1 MQAFLVILF
10 MVVVGTVIGGVT
22 NVIAIRM
29 LFHPFKPYYIFKMR
43 IPFTPGLI
51 PKRREEIATKIGQ
64 VIEEHLIT
72 ESVILQKLNEPN
84 TREAINDLVIKQLSK
99 LKSDDATI
107 RKFANQ
113 FDFDLDLDDLINNKL
128 DKTII
133 NKLNNYYYDKQATS
147 INEILPADVITMVD
161 EKLDQAGDL
170 IRERAR
176 NYLSSDKGARDI
188 YDMLDTFFAE
198 KGKIVGLL
206 QMFMTKESIA
216 ERVQH
221 ELIRLTRHP
230 KAKVIIDKV
239 IRGEYE
245 TLKSQPLSNVVKEE
259 QFTNISESLVH
270 LIMTNLQLNEKMDT
284 PISKLTP
291 KLVDQIQVG
300 VANAITDLI
309 IKQASNHLSTIMT
322 KINLRQM
329 VENQINTFDLDYIER
344 LIIEIANKELKLI
357 MSLGFILGGIIG
369 FFQGIVAIFV

>member
-10 MVVVGTVIGGVT
+10 MVVVGAVIGGVT

-72 ESVILQKLNEPN
+72 ESVIHQKLNEPN

-113 FDFDLDLDDLINNKL
+113 FEFDLDDLINNKL

-300 VANAITDLI
+300 VANTITDLI

>member
-10 MVVVGTVIGGVT
+10 MVVVGAVIGGVT

-72 ESVILQKLNEPN
+72 ESVIHQKLNEPN

-113 FDFDLDLDDLINNKL
+113 FDFDLDDLINNKL
-128 DKTII
+128 DKIII

-147 INEILPADVITMVD
+147 INEILPAEVITMVD

>member
-10 MVVVGTVIGGVT
+10 MVVVGAVIGGVT

-72 ESVILQKLNEPN
+72 ESVIHQKLNEPN

-113 FDFDLDLDDLINNKL
+113 FDFDLDDLINNKL

-147 INEILPADVITMVD
+147 INEILPAEVITMVD

-300 VANAITDLI
+300 VANTITDLI

>member
-10 MVVVGTVIGGVT
+10 MVVVGAVIGGVT

-113 FDFDLDLDDLINNKL
+113 FDFDLDDLINNKL

>member
-10 MVVVGTVIGGVT
+10 MVVVGAVIGGVT

-72 ESVILQKLNEPN
+72 ESVIHQKLNEPN

-113 FDFDLDLDDLINNKL
+113 FDFDLDDLINNKL
-128 DKTII
+128 DKIII

-147 INEILPADVITMVD
+147 INEILPAEVVTMVD